1 MKKGV
6 EFQLLFFISIF
17 EDRVMNLFYNL
28 DITNEKTYTLSES
41 ESKHAIR
48 VLRLK
53 EDDTITLV
61 DGKGTFFGATIT
73 DGNPKR
79 CEVTII
85 KATKEKTNKPF
96 LQIAIAPT
104 KNNDR
109 TEWFIEKCTE
119 IGISQITPTLCK
131 HSERKKIKQERFEK
145 TAISAMKQSLK
156 ASLPI
161 VDELTNFKEVINQSF
176 EGKRYIAHC
185 YNENQQHFKDVYQKE
200 ENSLILIG
208 PEGDFSQD
216 EVALAIEKGFEPIT
230 FGESRLRTETAGI
243 VACTIFNLMNE

>member
-1 MKKGV
+1 MK
-6 EFQLLFFISIF
+6 IF
-17 EDRVMNLFYNL
+17 YTPE
-28 DITNEKTYTLSES
+28 IENEKAFTLSEN

-53 EDDTITLV
+53 ENDTIILV
-61 DGKGTFFGATIT
+61 DGKGSFFETSISDA
-73 DGNPKR
+73 NPKR
-79 CEVTII
+79 CEVQITSIR
-85 KATKEKTNKPF
+85 KENNNKPN
-96 LQIAIAPT
+96 LHIAIAPT

-119 IGISQITPTLCK
+119 IGVHEITPILCK

-156 ASLPI
+156 ATLPI
-161 VDELTNFKEVINQSF
+161 VNKLTNFKDVISSSF
-176 EGKRYIAHC
+176 EGKKYIAHC
-185 YNENQQHFKDVYQKE
+185 YKNEQKHLKDIYQKG

-208 PEGDFSQD
+208 PEGDFSEQ
-216 EVALAIEKGFEPIT
+216 EVNLALENGFEPIT

-243 VACTIFNLMNE
+243 VACTTFNLMNE